1 MCKWKMMVD
10 ICQKVLKSFK
20 APPTIPE
27 KADPQISSASQVSR
41 FRNKIYFRGI
51 RVPLEKN
58 GPH

>member
-1 MCKWKMMVD
+1 MVA